1 MREKEK
7 KTVDKKKEWSAPTL
21 TILDVES
28 ATNGVPGPIGPDGS
42 YS

>member
-1 MREKEK
+1 MSQEENKTGDTK
-7 KTVDKKKEWSAPTL
+7 KDWKPPTL